1 MPNRDNWLEADEH
14 FDIEPVNI
22 AGQELLS
29 FRANL
34 PVYMGDIE
42 TGYLTPDEA
51 SRLAT
56 RLMLAAGGAK
66 ARQMLA
72 RSGAERIDTSMDP

>member
-1 MPNRDNWLEADEH
+1 MARNDDFLDADED
-14 FDIEPVNI
+14 FTIEPVELS
-22 AGQELLS
+22 GRELLS
-29 FRANL
+29 FRVSL

-42 TGYLTPDEA
+42 TGYLTPEQA

-56 RLMLAAGGAK
+56 RLMLAAGGVK

-72 RSGAERIDTSMDP
+72 RSEAERGQAPMDP